1 MLIAETFEYSLR
13 SVALLAM
20 NCPVLNQNTLDDIRE
35 GVQLRALWWLPP
47 PVTRRDRMRQDL
59 GHCLTVDPKPTG
71 RFPTAQSIA
80 MTRQPNTPIK
90 IHSVHPPP
98 SVKSI
103 LTKAIDGP
111 ILDRRN
117 RKTRSLQWGSI
128 APPFTP
134 LYEFGC
140 ALMSR

>member
-71 RFPTAQSIA
+71 RFPTAQAIA
-80 MTRQPNTPIK
+80 MTRQPNTPI
-90 IHSVHPPP
+90 
-98 SVKSI
+98 
-103 LTKAIDGP
+103 
-111 ILDRRN
+111 
-117 RKTRSLQWGSI
+117 
-128 APPFTP
+128 
-134 LYEFGC
+134 
-140 ALMSR
+140 